1 MGLISRV
8 SSRTYRS
15 IKTTHQTMTQY
26 LQSLKFQDI
35 KAMLLLEKIE
45 KFHSKRLWYQL
56 TVELR
61 KFVEIQ
67 EVQPILVEFY
77 NKFISDIESRIDAFE
92 LVEIF
97 IQVLRNV
104 DNMETA
110 LEKLD
115 NISEKV
121 DKNAMAK
128 QLIEITRAQIILDSC
143 NDEINLRKVREI
155 VKKLTPELEKEDGV
169 SPVHSRFYRNTL
181 RFLGCREDLDAEF
194 DDSFEQ
200 IGFKLC
206 LAALLADNVYNFGEL
221 LQHKI
226 LNSVKNGPNNWIVS
240 LLQAF
245 NSGDIDTIH
254 QLRLKWESQ
263 ADLLSHKSKLEE
275 KWMLS
280 ALMEAVF
287 SRSAI
292 DRILSFQF
300 ISERTKID
308 LDKVEWLLMR
318 VLSLNLVKGSIDQ
331 VEQTANLHWVQPRVL
346 NKEQIFKMASK
357 VESWVSHVDKQQNNI
372 YERAKEIVQF

>member
-15 IKTTHQTMTQY
+15 IKTTHQTMSQY

-77 NKFISDIESRIDAFE
+77 NKFISDIESRINAFE

-128 QLIEITRAQIILDSC
+128 QLIEITRAQTILDSC
-143 NDEINLRKVREI
+143 NDESKLRKVREI
-155 VKKLTPELEKEDGV
+155 VKTLSPELEKEDGV
-169 SPVHSRFYRNTL
+169 SPVHSRFYEMAAQYYAKQCNHELFYRNTL
-181 RFLGCREDLDAEF
+181 RYLGCREDLTNFGPEF
-194 DDSFEQ
+194 QDCGS
-200 IGFKLC
+200 KLC

-221 LQHKI
+221 LQHKV
-226 LNSVKNGPNNWIVS
+226 LDAVRDSPNKWIVE
-240 LLQAF
+240 LLDAF
-245 NSGDIDTIH
+245 NAG
-254 QLRLKWESQ
+254 
-263 ADLLSHKSKLEE
+263 
-275 KWMLS
+275 
-280 ALMEAVF
+280 
-287 SRSAI
+287 
-292 DRILSFQF
+292 
-300 ISERTKID
+300 
-308 LDKVEWLLMR
+308 
-318 VLSLNLVKGSIDQ
+318 N
-331 VEQTANLHWVQPRVL
+331 
-346 NKEQIFKMASK
+346 
-357 VESWVSHVDKQQNNI
+357 
-372 YERAKEIVQF
+372 

>member
-1 MGLISRV
+1 MSNYI
-8 SSRTYRS
+8 
-15 IKTTHQTMTQY
+15 
-26 LQSLKFQDI
+26 QSLKFQDV

-61 KFVEIQ
+61 KFVELQ
-67 EVQPILVEFY
+67 EVQSILVDFY
-77 NKFISDIESRIDAFE
+77 NNFISDIESRINSFE

-115 NISEKV
+115 NIGEKV
-121 DKNAMAK
+121 GKNVMAK

-169 SPVHSRFYRNTL
+169 SPVHSRFYEMAAHYYSKQSNHELFYRNTL
-181 RFLGCREDLDAEF
+181 RFLGCREDLEAEF

-245 NSGDIDTIH
+245 NSGDIDTIY
-254 QLRLKWESQ
+254 QLKLKWESQ
-263 ADLLSHKSKLEE
+263 ADLLSHKDKLEE

-292 DRILSFQF
+292 DRILTFQF
-300 ISERTKID
+300 ISERTKIN

-318 VLSLNLVKGSIDQ
+318 ALSLNLVKGSIDQ
-331 VEQTANLHWVQPRVL
+331 VEQTASLHWVQPRVL
-346 NKEQIFKMASK
+346 NKEQIFKMANK
-357 VESWVSHVDKQQNNI
+357 VENWVNHVDKQQNNI